1 MAKQTDRGLENRE
14 IILGV
19 LTEVLEK
26 GSFVHLIL
34 NQALYKYQ
42 YLDKADRAFITRVT
56 EGTLEYMLQ
65 IDAVIDRYSK
75 TKTKR
80 MKPLIRSILRMSVYQ
95 LLYMDR
101 VPDSAVCNEAVK
113 LEVKHKFHGLKGFV
127 NGVLRTISREKAQ
140 IAFEDP
146 ALRYSVP
153 AWMYEKWVQDWGE
166 ETAEKIAASFL
177 KTRPT
182 WVRCNLSAASREE
195 ILTSLKQEGAKAEPL
210 AGSDSMIALSGYD
223 YLEGLTAFCEGWI
236 QVQDISSS
244 LVGELA
250 APKEGA
256 YILDVCAAP
265 GGKSLHLADKL
276 KGTGLVEAR
285 DLTEQKTA
293 LIEDNLARCGLT
305 NIRARVWDA
314 TVPDP
319 QWENQADIVIADLPC
334 SGMGIIG
341 RKPDIKYRMTEEGLK
356 ELEELQRRIL
366 SVVWRYV
373 KPGGKLIYSTC
384 TINRGENEKNADW
397 IRRNLPF
404 DPVDITKLLP
414 DGWERESTASLEEGQ
429 IQILPGTGPWEDFD
443 GFFISVFKRRI

>member
-1 MAKQTDRGLENRE
+1 MGSEMCIRDR
-14 IILGV
+14 
-19 LTEVLEK
+19 
-26 GSFVHLIL
+26 
-34 NQALYKYQ
+34 
-42 YLDKADRAFITRVT
+42 
-56 EGTLEYMLQ
+56 
-65 IDAVIDRYSK
+65 
-75 TKTKR
+75 
-80 MKPLIRSILRMSVYQ
+80 
-95 LLYMDR
+95 
-101 VPDSAVCNEAVK
+101 
-113 LEVKHKFHGLKGFV
+113 
-127 NGVLRTISREKAQ
+127 
-140 IAFEDP
+140 
-146 ALRYSVP
+146 
-153 AWMYEKWVQDWGE
+153 
-166 ETAEKIAASFL
+166 
-177 KTRPT
+177 
-182 WVRCNLSAASREE
+182 
-195 ILTSLKQEGAKAEPL
+195 
-210 AGSDSMIALSGYD
+210 
-223 YLEGLTAFCEGWI
+223 
-236 QVQDISSS
+236 
-244 LVGELA
+244 
-250 APKEGA
+250 A

-429 IQILPGTGPWEDFD
+429 IQILPGIGPWEDFD